1 MDRQRLA
8 TVVAVL
14 ASVLATGMSIEPK
27 RVAAPVAVKLPD
39 APAAGAAADPATAQ
53 PLLPP
58 DGYLKY
64 LSAVLT
70 AEALQDPLARC
81 LAYPAL
87 PGNEWLKGLVE
98 ALCAL
103 VPPEGSLDAWQAA
116 LKQPGGGAE
125 LDRRFAALNDAHYND
140 PNQKDRIFRAYDNFD
155 ASDQAAAVAEEWVR
169 QSPESIHAHT
179 ARAWQLIRSGWQ
191 ARGPKLMRQTPGENV
206 RRMEEAFARA
216 ISDVAFAVK
225 QDPKYLP
232 ACDRLLTIGANGND
246 ALQQLGSNLCFSADP
261 SSYRVMRS
269 LLWAAQPKWGGSL
282 EEMRALVAIARE
294 QEAKN
299 PALAEFRGAQAGYES
314 AEDFS
319 DNHFV
324 RTGPALERISRLSPV
339 RLQDTSRALINL
351 DRAWDAIVY
360 ASQAIR
366 FHPDDG
372 KAYYDRAN
380 ALRKLN
386 AYELAIE
393 DARRAKALEKIPD
406 GWADLELTISLYA
419 LGRHKEARE
428 EALEAM
434 SYPATR
440 GDANRFLCS
449 TYLYT
454 HQLDEMA
461 ECTEK
466 FIVDFPGDD
475 EAWRLR
481 AVAYKDA
488 GNPKMYDAVDDFLQR
503 ADPKGQAAGIKWFKA
518 WQLEHPRPQAAAGVP
533 APLPS
538 PDPGS

>member
-1 MDRQRLA
+1 MA
-8 TVVAVL
+8 AVVAVL
-14 ASVLATGMSIEPK
+14 ASVVATGMSIEPK
-27 RVAAPVAVKLPD
+27 RAATPVTVKLPG
-39 APAAGAAADPATAQ
+39 APAAGAADPATAQ

-70 AEALQDPLARC
+70 AEGLQDPLARC

-87 PGNEWLKGLVE
+87 PGNEWPTGMVE

-103 VPPEGSLDAWQAA
+103 VPPEGSLDEWQAA

-125 LDRRFAALNDAHYND
+125 LDRRFAALNDAHYSD
-140 PNQKDRIFRAYDNFD
+140 PKQKDRIYRAYDNFD
-155 ASDQAAAVAEEWVR
+155 ASEQAAAVAQEWVR
-169 QSPESIHAHT
+169 QSPESAYART
-179 ARAWQLIRSGWQ
+179 ARAWQLVAEGWD
-191 ARGPKLMRQTPGENV
+191 ARGKKFMRETPADNV
-206 RRMEEAFARA
+206 RRMEKFFAES
-216 ISDVAFAVK
+216 IPDLDFALK
-225 QDPKYLP
+225 QNPKLLP
-232 ACDRLLTIGANGND
+232 ACDRLISIGASSS
-246 ALQQLGSNLCFSADP
+246 AQLQSIGTGLCFKADP
-261 SSYRVMRS
+261 ASYRVIKS
-269 LLWAAQPKWGGSL
+269 LIWAAQPKWGGSL
-282 EEMRALVAIARE
+282 DEMRGIVAIARE
-294 QEAKN
+294 REDKN
-299 PALAEFRGAQAGYES
+299 LALAALRGAQAGYAPS
-314 AEDFS
+314 QDTS
-319 DNHFV
+319 PNHFA
-324 RTGPALERISRLSPV
+324 RTGPELERVSRLSPGN
-339 RLQDTSRALINL
+339 LQDTSRAMINL
-351 DRAWDAIVY
+351 DRSWDAVVY
-360 ASQAIR
+360 ASQSIR
-366 FHPDDG
+366 FYPDNDD
-372 KAYYDRAN
+372 AYYDRAN

-406 GWADLELTISLYA
+406 GWAALELTISLYA

-434 SYPATR
+434 AYPDTR

-503 ADPKGQAAGIKWFKA
+503 ADAKGQAEGIKWFKA
-518 WQLEHPRPQAAAGVP
+518 WQVEHPRPQAAGVP
-533 APLPS
+533 RSTSKP
-538 PDPGS
+538 